1 MTTRSPPLTD
11 LVRAGSQLLGSGE
24 RDSEAL
30 RSMAGN
36 RPFVTL
42 AEVSRGNDG
51 LHAMPA
57 GITRLIA
64 EQGSDAVAVEAHWPD
79 APGLD
84 LCARSPDEVAA
95 AERRPPGRER
105 WRT

>member
-11 LVRAGSQLLGSGE
+11 LVRAGSQLMGSGE
-24 RDSEAL
+24 RDYEAL
-30 RSMAGN
+30 RSMGGN
-36 RPFVTL
+36 RPFVML
-42 AEVSRGNDG
+42 GEVSRGNDE

-64 EQGSDAVAVEAHWPD
+64 EQGFDALAMEAHWPD
-79 APGLD
+79 TPGLD
-84 LCARSPDEVAA
+84 PYARSPDEVAV